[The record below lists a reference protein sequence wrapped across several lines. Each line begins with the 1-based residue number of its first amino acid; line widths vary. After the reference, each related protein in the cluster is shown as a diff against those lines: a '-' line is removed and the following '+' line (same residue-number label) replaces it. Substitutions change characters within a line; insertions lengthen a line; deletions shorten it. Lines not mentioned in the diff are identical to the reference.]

1 MEFCHLTHEI
11 LYSFDLHHKM
21 PDDKKDSK
29 DDGKKSGS
37 SSQTGQ
43 VGGFRDIPVDFNAGN
58 DGDNKKNKNKNKGG
72 SGGKKK

>member
-1 MEFCHLTHEI
+1 
-11 LYSFDLHHKM
+11 M

-43 VGGFRDIPVDFNAGN
+43 VGGFRDVPVDFSAGN
-58 DGDNKKNKNKNKGG
+58 EGDNKKNKNKNKGG